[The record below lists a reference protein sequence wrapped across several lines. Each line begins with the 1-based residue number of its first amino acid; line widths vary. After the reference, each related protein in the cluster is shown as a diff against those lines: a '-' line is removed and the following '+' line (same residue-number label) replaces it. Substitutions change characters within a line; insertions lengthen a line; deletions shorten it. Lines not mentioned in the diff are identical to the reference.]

1 MKRFGRMALVLS
13 IAMIMTSAA
22 GCSGGSSGSSTQP
35 EGGSQAPAGE
45 AGTQEDG
52 GTVGDAEKK
61 LVIYSPSTEAQI
73 NAVVPL
79 FSEKYGIEC
88 EVITGNTGEV
98 VARADAEKESPYA
111 DVIFGGGAS
120 TYSQYRDVFED
131 YVTTN
136 DDELIDTCKNTTGY
150 ITNHNVDATIIVV
163 NTDLIGDIEI
173 NGYEDLLNPALKG
186 KIAFADPTV
195 SSNAYAHIVA
205 MLEGV
210 GGGDETAGWDFIAK
224 FIENLDG
231 KLQSG
236 SGAVW
241 KAVADGEMVVG
252 TSYEE
257 AGITLV
263 RDGAPIKVVY
273 AKEGVSVDPST
284 SGLIKNCRHPENGK
298 LFLDFIMTKEVQNI
312 FCSELGIRPAR
323 DDVDYP
329 DYFVPASEINVL
341 HEDKDFYD
349 GNSQTI
355 VNRYM
360 DVFQDVYPG

>member
-1 MKRFGRMALVLS
+1 MKQSKRLALAIS
-13 IAMIMTSAA
+13 IMMIAASAA
-22 GCSGGSSGSSTQP
+22 GCAGNSSAPSSQP
-35 EGGSQAPAGE
+35 EDAAQSPASE
-45 AGTQEDG
+45 QSAQEE
-52 GTVGDAEKK
+52 TPAVGDAEKK

-88 EVITGNTGEV
+88 EVITGNTGEI
-98 VARADAEKESPYA
+98 VARADAEKEAPYA

-136 DDELIDTCKNTTGY
+136 DGELIDTCKNTTGY
-150 ITNHNVDATIIVV
+150 ITNHNVDATILVV

-173 NGYEDLLNPALKG
+173 TGYEDLLNPALKG

-210 GGGDETAGWDFIAK
+210 GGGDETKGWDFIAK

-236 SGAVW
+236 SQAVW

-273 AKEGVSVDPST
+273 AKEGVGVDPST
-284 SGLIKNCRHPENGK
+284 SGLLKNCKHPENGK
-298 LFLDFIMTKEVQNI
+298 LFLDFIMSQEVQNI
-312 FCSELGIRPAR
+312 FCSELGIRPSR

-349 GNSQTI
+349 SNSQTI